1 MAQIIALS
9 RFLHLQHP
17 LRVSLASLCSRSMSS
32 LDTRARAVFSAAV
45 EGVQP
50 DIVVHMS
57 LERHGDK
64 LLVGGQ
70 SFTLTNNLYLVGFG
84 KAVLGMA
91 AEVERIVGDHL
102 IKGVISVPHGIQKTL
117 HNHGKENMLLENNSR
132 ITVMEGAKNNLP
144 DADAQKSAECIRELA
159 SGLTEKDLLLVLIS
173 GGGSALLPAPAPP
186 MSLQEKQDVTRK
198 LAAAGATIQELNT
211 VRRALSLLKGG
222 SLAQCAKPAQ
232 VVALILSDVIG
243 DPLDLIASGPTVRSD
258 FKPEEVWA
266 ILDRYKLSYS
276 LPSSMNEVLSKA
288 RPHYGSQVQ
297 EQPEEVQD
305 HVLNVVI
312 GSNTIALEC
321 ASRKAVELGLR
332 PIILSPG
339 VCGDVHSVA
348 RLYGLLSRFACFP
361 EKETPPE
368 LAAEI
373 LQLGPEVGVESWD
386 LCRTI
391 NMLVEE
397 RKEDWGVT
405 CLLAGGEPTVQLT
418 GKGRGGRN
426 QELALRVGLE
436 LSSDEVKSGAVFL
449 SGGTD
454 GQDGPTE
461 AAGALTDGEL
471 MKEAMSQGLDIDGF
485 LTNNDSFTFFSQLS
499 EGQWLLKPGL
509 TGTNVMDVHA
519 MLLPPSPQRD
529 FQ

>member
-1 MAQIIALS
+1 MAQILAFS
-9 RFLHLQHP
+9 RSLHLQHP

-50 DIVVHMS
+50 DIVVRRS

-91 AEVERIVGDHL
+91 AEAERIVGDHL
-102 IKGVISVPHGIQKTL
+102 IKGVVSVPHGIQKTL
-117 HNHGKENMLLENNSR
+117 RNHGKEKMLLANNSR
-132 ITVMEGAKNNLP
+132 IIVMEGARNNLP
-144 DADAQKSAECIRELA
+144 DTDAQKSAECIQELA

-222 SLAQCAKPAQ
+222 GLAQCANPAQ

-243 DPLDLIASGPTVRSD
+243 DPLDLIASGPTVRSNS
-258 FKPEEVWA
+258 KLEEVWD
-266 ILDRYKLSYS
+266 ILDRYKLSGS
-276 LPSSMNEVLSKA
+276 LPSSVKEVL
-288 RPHYGSQVQ
+288 RPHYRSQVK
-297 EQPEEVQD
+297 EQPEEVKD

-332 PIILSPG
+332 PVILSPG
-339 VCGDVHSVA
+339 VCGDVRSVS
-348 RLYGLLSRFACFP
+348 RLYGVLSRFACYP
-361 EKETPPE
+361 EKEPPPE

-386 LCRTI
+386 LCRTM
-391 NMLVEE
+391 NVLVEE
-397 RKEDWGVT
+397 RKEGWGAT

-418 GKGRGGRN
+418 GKGMGGRN

-436 LSSDEVKSGAVFL
+436 LSSDEVKCGAVFL

-461 AAGALTDGEL
+461 AAGAVTDGEL
-471 MKEAMSQGLDIDGF
+471 MEEATSQGLDIDGF

-499 EGQWLLKPGL
+499 EGRRLLMPGL
-509 TGTNVMDVHA
+509 TGTNVMDVHV
-519 MLLPPSPQRD
+519 MLLPPTAERD

>member
-1 MAQIIALS
+1 MARILALS
-9 RFLHLQHP
+9 RFLHLQRP

-50 DIVVHMS
+50 DMVVRKS

-64 LLVGGQ
+64 LLVGGK
-70 SFTLTNNLYLVGFG
+70 SFTLSNNLYLVGFG

-91 AEVERIVGDHL
+91 AEAERIVGDHL
-102 IKGVISVPHGIQKTL
+102 IKGVVSVPHGIQKTL
-117 HNHGKENMLLENNSR
+117 RNHGKEKMLLENNSR

-198 LAAAGATIQELNT
+198 LAAAGATIQDLNT

-222 SLAQCAKPAQ
+222 GLAQCANPAQ

-243 DPLDLIASGPTVRSD
+243 DPLDLIASGPTVQSD
-258 FKPEEVWA
+258 SKPEEVWA
-266 ILDRYKLSYS
+266 ILDRYNLSDS
-276 LPSSMNEVLSKA
+276 LPSSVKEVLSKT
-288 RPHYGSQVQ
+288 RPHY
-297 EQPEEVQD
+297 EVKD
-305 HVLNVVI
+305 HVSNAVI

-332 PIILSPG
+332 PVILSPG
-339 VCGDVHSVA
+339 VCGDVRSVSQ
-348 RLYGLLSRFACFP
+348 LYGLLSRFACSP
-361 EKETPPE
+361 EKEPPPE

-386 LCRTI
+386 LCRTM
-391 NMLVEE
+391 NVLVEE
-397 RKEDWGVT
+397 RKEGWGAT
-405 CLLAGGEPTVQLT
+405 CLLAGGEPTVQLR

-426 QELALRVGLE
+426 QELALRVGVE
-436 LSSDEVKSGAVFL
+436 LSSRELKSGAVFL

-461 AAGALTDGEL
+461 AAGAVTDGEL
-471 MKEAMSQGLDIDGF
+471 MEEATSQGLDIDGF

-499 EGQWLLKPGL
+499 EGRRLLMPGL
-509 TGTNVMDVHA
+509 TGTNVMDVHV

-529 FQ
+529 LQ